1 MTEKFEAETKVEFG
15 VSHRECS
22 DGFFAWGQ
30 IKNGTRTVL
39 LRDRTLDRN
48 RDWVITFDEARQ
60 LGRRSVVRQ
69 VWHNFEF
76 AIVRRTGRHHISR
89 QTDRFR
95 LSHGIGQR
103 RFDRL

>member
-48 RDWVITFDEARQ
+48 RDWVISFDEARQ
-60 LGRRSVVRQ
+60 LGALIDAAIRGAEVEHGKWIRREEAQ
-69 VWHNFEF
+69 
-76 AIVRRTGRHHISR
+76 G
-89 QTDRFR
+89 D
-95 LSHGIGQR
+95 
-103 RFDRL
+103 

>member
-30 IKNGTRTVL
+30 IKNGTRAVL

-60 LGRRSVVRQ
+60 LGALIDAAIRGAEVEHGKWIRREEARNEQ
-69 VWHNFEF
+69 
-76 AIVRRTGRHHISR
+76 
-89 QTDRFR
+89 
-95 LSHGIGQR
+95 
-103 RFDRL
+103 